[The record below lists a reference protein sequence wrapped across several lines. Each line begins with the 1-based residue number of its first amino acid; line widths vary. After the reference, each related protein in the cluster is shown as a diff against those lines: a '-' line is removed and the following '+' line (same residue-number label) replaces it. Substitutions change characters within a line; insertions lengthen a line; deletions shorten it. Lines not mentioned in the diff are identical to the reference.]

1 MSATSYLNRPRMSSI
16 VEIDEIDVKILR
28 ELIKDARTKLKDI
41 AKDCG
46 VSSSAIFNRVKRLK
60 TKGVITGAV
69 QYVNMDRLGYLHPA
83 SIGISLNPDQEP
95 LVIKLIRE
103 KANLISLVRSI
114 GKNDLNIFLVAK
126 SIKELDDLKQHIKKQ
141 AGIERIAINLWCT
154 PYFNSEN
161 IDLQP
166 TRA

>member
-1 MSATSYLNRPRMSSI
+1 MSPI

-28 ELIKDARTKLKDI
+28 ELLKDARTKLKDI

-46 VSSSAIFNRVKRLK
+46 LSSTAILNRVKRLK
-60 TKGVITGAV
+60 AAGVITGAALFI
-69 QYVNMDRLGYLHPA
+69 NMSLLGYMYPA
-83 SIGISLNPDQEP
+83 SIGIDLNHGQETQ
-95 LVIKLIRE
+95 VIKSIRE
-103 KANLISLVRSI
+103 RANLISLSQSV

-126 SIKELDDLKQHIKKQ
+126 SVKEIDNLKQTIRKQ
-141 AGIERIAINLWCT
+141 AGVRKISISLWST
-154 PYFNSEN
+154 PYFNFEN

>member
-1 MSATSYLNRPRMSSI
+1 

-28 ELIKDARTKLKDI
+28 ELLKDARTKLKDI

-46 VSSSAIFNRVKRLK
+46 LSSTAILNRVKRLK
-60 TKGVITGAV
+60 AAGVITGAALFI
-69 QYVNMDRLGYLHPA
+69 NMSLLGYMYPA
-83 SIGISLNPDQEP
+83 SIGIDLNHGQETQ
-95 LVIKLIRE
+95 VIKSIRE
-103 KANLISLVRSI
+103 RANLISLSQSV

-126 SIKELDDLKQHIKKQ
+126 SVKEIDNLKQTIRKQ
-141 AGIERIAINLWCT
+141 AGVRKISISLWST
-154 PYFNSEN
+154 PYFNFEN